1 MSPQQDPAF
10 GWLKSPV
17 EDDDIRDA
25 LKRFL
30 DATSA
35 LEQTIASFFAGRTLD
50 ADGVALIE
58 FQSDELDV
66 AKLEYH
72 DALRQAGFSI
82 PQEPEG

>member
-17 EDDDIRDA
+17 QDDEIRDA

-35 LEQTIASFFAGRTLD
+35 LEQTIASFFDGRTLN
-50 ADGVALIE
+50 ADGVAVIE
-58 FQSDELDV
+58 ALSDEVDV
-66 AKLEYH
+66 AKREYH
-72 DALRQAGFSI
+72 NALRQPGFSA
-82 PQEPEG
+82 PHEPEA

>member
-1 MSPQQDPAF
+1 MSPQQEPAF

-17 EDDDIRDA
+17 NDDEIREA

-50 ADGVALIE
+50 ADGVAVIE
-58 FQSDELDV
+58 ALSDELDV
-66 AKLEYH
+66 AKREYH
-72 DALRQAGFSI
+72 DALRQAGFSA
-82 PQEPEG
+82 PDH